1 MVKIPQTESIITNLE
16 NSWLTI
22 SFNRPEKR
30 NALSRQLI
38 LDIFQILETVRDDR
52 SVRGITFR
60 GQGGTFCAGA
70 DLKEFQEIL
79 SAGDKAKKMA
89 DAASSLV
96 GQLFKTISA
105 SPQVTVSVV
114 EGAAMAGGF
123 GIACSTDLLI
133 TKSNARY
140 ALTETQIGLTP
151 AQIAPYVINRLG
163 FAKGKKMMLL
173 GDHIDGNDA
182 LKIGLA
188 DYVADDTEKLS
199 EILEN
204 IQQQVMKCA
213 PGAIAVTKEIIEN
226 CNTINTVM
234 AADLFSDC
242 LVGEEGKEGFSS
254 FFEKRKP
261 YWAIST

>member
-1 MVKIPQTESIITNLE
+1 M
-16 NSWLTI
+16 
-22 SFNRPEKR
+22 
-30 NALSRQLI
+30 
-38 LDIFQILETVRDDR
+38 
-52 SVRGITFR
+52 G
-60 GQGGTFCAGA
+60 
-70 DLKEFQEIL
+70 
-79 SAGDKAKKMA
+79 

-96 GQLFKTISA
+96 GHLFKTISA

-114 EGAAMAGGF
+114 EGAAIAGGF
-123 GIACSTDLLI
+123 GIACSTDLVI
-133 TKSNARY
+133 TMANARY

-163 FAKGKKMMLL
+163 FAKGRKMMLL

-182 LKIGLA
+182 LEIGLA

-204 IQQQVMKCA
+204 IQQKVMKCA
-213 PGAIAVTKEIIEN
+213 PGAIAVTKEIIES

-261 YWAIST
+261 YWAISA

>member
-1 MVKIPQTESIITNLE
+1 MVKIPQTDSIITNLE

-38 LDIFQILETVRDDR
+38 MDIFQILETVRDDR

-89 DAASSLV
+89 DSASSLV

-105 SPQVTVSVV
+105 SPQITVSVV

-133 TKSNARY
+133 TMSNARY

-163 FAKGKKMMLL
+163 FAKGRKMMLL

-182 LKIGLA
+182 LEIGLA

-204 IQQQVMKCA
+204 IQQKVMKCA
-213 PGAIAVTKEIIEN
+213 PGAIAVTKEIIES

>member
-30 NALSRQLI
+30 NALSKQLI
-38 LDIFQILETVRDDR
+38 MDIFQILETVRDDR

-96 GQLFKTISA
+96 GQLFKIISA

-133 TKSNARY
+133 TMSNARY

-182 LKIGLA
+182 LEIGLA

-204 IQQQVMKCA
+204 IQQQVMQCA
-213 PGAIAVTKEIIEN
+213 PGAIAVTKEIIDS

-242 LVGEEGKEGFSS
+242 LVGEEGQEGFSS

>member
-38 LDIFQILETVRDDR
+38 MDIFQILETVSDDR

-133 TKSNARY
+133 TMSNARY

-163 FAKGKKMMLL
+163 FAKGREMILL

-182 LKIGLA
+182 LEIGLA

-213 PGAIAVTKEIIEN
+213 PGAIAVTKEIIES

>member
-38 LDIFQILETVRDDR
+38 MDIFQILETVHDDR

-133 TKSNARY
+133 TMSNARY

-163 FAKGKKMMLL
+163 FAKGRKMMLL

-182 LKIGLA
+182 LEIGLA

-204 IQQQVMKCA
+204 IQQKVMKCA
-213 PGAIAVTKEIIEN
+213 PGAIAVTKEIIES

-261 YWAIST
+261 YWTISA

>member
-1 MVKIPQTESIITNLE
+1 MVKIPQTDSIITNLE

-38 LDIFQILETVRDDR
+38 MDIFQILETVHDDR
-52 SVRGITFR
+52 SIRGITFR
-60 GQGGTFCAGA
+60 GEGGTFCAGA

-133 TKSNARY
+133 TMSNARY

-163 FAKGKKMMLL
+163 FAKGRKMMLL

-182 LKIGLA
+182 LEIGLA

-204 IQQQVMKCA
+204 IQQKVMKCA

>member
-38 LDIFQILETVRDDR
+38 MDIFQILETVRDDR

-133 TKSNARY
+133 TMSNARY

-163 FAKGKKMMLL
+163 FAKGRKMMLL

-182 LKIGLA
+182 LEIGLA

-199 EILEN
+199 EVLEN

-213 PGAIAVTKEIIEN
+213 PGAIAVTKEIIES

-261 YWAIST
+261 YWAISA

>member
-1 MVKIPQTESIITNLE
+1 MVKIPQTASIITNLE

-38 LDIFQILETVRDDR
+38 MDIFQILETVHDDQ

-105 SPQVTVSVV
+105 CPQVTVSVV

-133 TKSNARY
+133 TMSNARY

-182 LKIGLA
+182 LEIGLA
-188 DYVADDTEKLS
+188 NYVADDTEKLS
-199 EILEN
+199 EVLEN

-213 PGAIAVTKEIIEN
+213 PGAIAVTKEIIES

>member
-1 MVKIPQTESIITNLE
+1 M
-16 NSWLTI
+16 
-22 SFNRPEKR
+22 
-30 NALSRQLI
+30 
-38 LDIFQILETVRDDR
+38 
-52 SVRGITFR
+52 
-60 GQGGTFCAGA
+60 
-70 DLKEFQEIL
+70 
-79 SAGDKAKKMA
+79 
-89 DAASSLV
+89 
-96 GQLFKTISA
+96 
-105 SPQVTVSVV
+105 PQVTVSVV

-133 TKSNARY
+133 TMSNARY

-163 FAKGKKMMLL
+163 FAKGRKMMLL

-199 EILEN
+199 EVLEN

-213 PGAIAVTKEIIEN
+213 PGAIAATKEIIDS

-242 LVGEEGKEGFSS
+242 LVGDEGQEGFSS

>member
-1 MVKIPQTESIITNLE
+1 MVKIPQTDSIITNLE

-38 LDIFQILETVRDDR
+38 MDIFQILETVRDDR
-52 SVRGITFR
+52 SIRGITFR

-70 DLKEFQEIL
+70 DLKEFQKIL

-105 SPQVTVSVV
+105 CPQVTVSVV

-133 TKSNARY
+133 TMSNARY

-163 FAKGKKMMLL
+163 FAKGRKMMLL

-199 EILEN
+199 EVLEN

-213 PGAIAVTKEIIEN
+213 PGAIAATKEIIDS

-242 LVGEEGKEGFSS
+242 LVGDEGQEGFSS

>member
-38 LDIFQILETVRDDR
+38 MDIFQILETVHDDR

-133 TKSNARY
+133 TMSNARY

-163 FAKGKKMMLL
+163 FAKGRKMMLL

-182 LKIGLA
+182 LEIGLA

-213 PGAIAVTKEIIEN
+213 PGAIAVTKEIIES

-261 YWAIST
+261 YWAIPA

>member
-38 LDIFQILETVRDDR
+38 MDIFQILETVSDDR

-133 TKSNARY
+133 TMSNARY

>member
-1 MVKIPQTESIITNLE
+1 MVKISQTESIITNLE

-38 LDIFQILETVRDDR
+38 MDIFQILETVRDDR

-133 TKSNARY
+133 TMSNARY

-182 LKIGLA
+182 LEIGLA

-213 PGAIAVTKEIIEN
+213 PGAIAVTKEIIDS

>member
-1 MVKIPQTESIITNLE
+1 MVKIPQTDSIITNLE

-38 LDIFQILETVRDDR
+38 MDIFQILETVHDDR
-52 SVRGITFR
+52 SIRGITFR
-60 GQGGTFCAGA
+60 GEGGTFCAGA

-133 TKSNARY
+133 TMSNARY

-163 FAKGKKMMLL
+163 FAKGREMILL

-182 LKIGLA
+182 LEIGLA
-188 DYVADDTEKLS
+188 NYVADDTEKLS
-199 EILEN
+199 EVLEN

>member
-38 LDIFQILETVRDDR
+38 MDIFQILETVSDDR

-133 TKSNARY
+133 TMSNARY

-188 DYVADDTEKLS
+188 DYIADDTEKLS

>member
-38 LDIFQILETVRDDR
+38 MDIFQILETVRDDR

-133 TKSNARY
+133 TMSNARY

-182 LKIGLA
+182 LEIGLA

-213 PGAIAVTKEIIEN
+213 PGAIAVTKEIIES

>member
-1 MVKIPQTESIITNLE
+1 MVKIPQTESIVTNLE
-16 NSWLTI
+16 NNWLTI

-38 LDIFQILETVRDDR
+38 MDIFQILETVRDDR

-70 DLKEFQEIL
+70 DLKEFQTIL

-133 TKSNARY
+133 TMCNAQY
-140 ALTETQIGLTP
+140 ALTETRIGLTP

-163 FAKGKKMMLL
+163 FAKGR
-173 GDHIDGNDA
+173 
-182 LKIGLA
+182 
-188 DYVADDTEKLS
+188 KLS
-199 EILEN
+199 LIH
-204 IQQQVMKCA
+204 I
-213 PGAIAVTKEIIEN
+213 
-226 CNTINTVM
+226 
-234 AADLFSDC
+234 
-242 LVGEEGKEGFSS
+242 
-254 FFEKRKP
+254 
-261 YWAIST
+261 

>member
-38 LDIFQILETVRDDR
+38 MDIFQILETVHDDR

-133 TKSNARY
+133 TMSNARY

-163 FAKGKKMMLL
+163 FAKGRKMMLL

-182 LKIGLA
+182 LEIGLA
-188 DYVADDTEKLS
+188 DYVANDTEKLS

-204 IQQQVMKCA
+204 IQQKVMKCA
-213 PGAIAVTKEIIEN
+213 PGAIAVTKEIIES

-261 YWAIST
+261 YWAISA

>member
-1 MVKIPQTESIITNLE
+1 MEKIPQTESIITNLE

-38 LDIFQILETVRDDR
+38 MDIFQILETVHDDR

-114 EGAAMAGGF
+114 EGAAIAGGF
-123 GIACSTDLLI
+123 GIACSTDLVI
-133 TKSNARY
+133 TMANARY

-163 FAKGKKMMLL
+163 FAKGRKMMLL

-182 LKIGLA
+182 LEIGLA

-204 IQQQVMKCA
+204 IQQKVMKCA
-213 PGAIAVTKEIIEN
+213 PGAIAVTKEIIES

-261 YWAIST
+261 YWAIPA